1 MNRFDV
7 RRHLRGGIALAL
19 STGLLVACAGSQQR
33 PPELVRLENQ
43 LARLQSDPVVSAEAP
58 KELQQAANAVRN
70 LSEHGDGMKSRV
82 FDHNV
87 YMADRLLQIAEA
99 EGQSRFA
106 RERIDT
112 LSAERE
118 RLVAEARAKEADRA
132 RHEANM
138 ARRDANAAL
147 AQADAD
153 RRDAAMA
160 REQAEAERRE
170 ATLAR
175 QQAEAARAELRAMQD
190 MIDDLQAKQT
200 ERGLVVTLGD
210 VLFETDKA
218 VLKPG
223 AMHNLDKLVAALSEH
238 PDTTVAIEGH
248 TDSTGSD
255 SYNMD
260 LSRRRAESVVSYL
273 VGQGIDR
280 SRLSAKGLGEGYPV
294 ASNDT
299 SAGRQ
304 QNRRVEM
311 IIQNAAG

>member
-1 MNRFDV
+1 MMTAPLKATGPTVVEVALGDRAYDIV
-7 RRHLRGGIALAL
+7 IGRDLIGSLGARVAALRPG
-19 STGLLVACAGSQQR
+19 
-33 PPELVRLENQ
+33 
-43 LARLQSDPVVSAEAP
+43 
-58 KELQQAANAVRN
+58 
-70 LSEHGDGMKSRV
+70 
-82 FDHNV
+82 
-87 YMADRLLQIAEA
+87 
-99 EGQSRFA
+99 
-106 RERIDT
+106 
-112 LSAERE
+112 
-118 RLVAEARAKEADRA
+118 ARAAIVTDRTVA
-132 RHEANM
+132 AHWLAPVE
-138 ARRDANAAL
+138 AAL

-160 REQAEAERRE
+160 REQAEADRRE

>member
-160 REQAEAERRE
+160 REQAEAGTAMITLGTAHPAKFPDAVEKACGMRPALPHWQAHLMAGEERFGTIE
-170 ATLAR
+170 ND
-175 QQAEAARAELRAMQD
+175 EAAL
-190 MIDDLQAKQT
+190 KQLM
-200 ERGLVVTLGD
+200 RD
-210 VLFETDKA
+210 A
-218 VLKPG
+218 I
-223 AMHNLDKLVAALSEH
+223 A
-238 PDTTVAIEGH
+238 TTV
-248 TDSTGSD
+248 S
-255 SYNMD
+255 
-260 LSRRRAESVVSYL
+260 
-273 VGQGIDR
+273 
-280 SRLSAKGLGEGYPV
+280 
-294 ASNDT
+294 
-299 SAGRQ
+299 
-304 QNRRVEM
+304 
-311 IIQNAAG
+311 